1 MKRTPATQAK
11 IATAENVS
19 LVKKLS
25 IPLEKIRCLNLI
37 MEVISLGGGGGTYFP
52 GPTDIDR
59 LEDIARKEIRE
70 KKPPKP
76 RRRVFLSFRGRDIDL
91 VNLFRGQA
99 KKESTDLDFID
110 FSLQVPFKSENAEY
124 IQRGIRE
131 RIENSSV
138 TIVLIGKTTYRSAWV
153 DWEIRESLRL
163 DKGVIAVKL
172 KEDSS
177 IRTPRALNEHG
188 IEPLPWDQRGISQAI
203 QEAAESG

>member
-1 MKRTPATQAK
+1 M
-11 IATAENVS
+11 
-19 LVKKLS
+19 
-25 IPLEKIRCLNLI
+25 
-37 MEVISLGGGGGTYFP
+37 GGGGGTYFP

-59 LEDIARKEIRE
+59 LEDIARREIKE
-70 KKPPKP
+70 KKLLKP

-99 KKESTDLDFID
+99 KKENTDLDFID

-138 TIVLIGKTTYRSAWV
+138 TIVLIGETTYRSAWV

-163 DKGVIAVKL
+163 GKGVIAVKL
-172 KEDSS
+172 REDTS
-177 IRTPRALNEHG
+177 IRTPRALIEHG
-188 IEPLPWDQRGISQAI
+188 IEPLSWDQKRISQAI